1 MADPRLEQALINADK
16 AGDTDA
22 AKMLAAEIQK
32 TKTGPTDTGPTNAG
46 KTGLDQVKRVAGA
59 TVETPLHAATGMLA
73 TPIAGLAG
81 LADTVLE
88 GGEEGAKTVE
98 TVQNALTYNPR
109 TEGGKLGT
117 QGLDAILGLLP
128 KAAGKAGE
136 ATLKATGSPALAAGV
151 DTAIQAAPALLG
163 AKSGKPVESVR
174 ADPLRTAAHESQ
186 QAGYVLPTNQ
196 ARPNLLNNLADSLAG
211 KIKTQQLA
219 SLKNQ
224 GNTQMLIKRGLGLKD
239 DAELNPES
247 LKSLRAEAGKAYEA
261 LNDKTLPRVHPGVKF
276 YDELNSVLGD
286 YTEAGRTFKESAKS
300 PIQGQVRSIAKDIRD
315 AKGFD
320 PSSGIAMSRILRDRA
335 TAAFQ
340 KGEKAEGQANKR
352 MANAIEDEVER
363 SLPKDKPDLIKN
375 FRQARQRIAQSYD
388 VESAMNPVTGNVD
401 ARVMGRHLKSGTPY
415 TGDLKTVA
423 KQGAAFPKTT
433 QLPEQIGDYS
443 DYSPLDYGVG
453 IMAESVSKAAGGNP
467 AEAGAIF
474 SRGPV
479 RHALLSDWY
488 QKNFG
493 RAPSP
498 NELQKIQKSL
508 SRVPKEKQAIYLSAL
523 SQEGNQ

>member
-1 MADPRLEQALINADK
+1 MADPVIPPPPSGFTLQ
-16 AGDTDA
+16 TDA
-22 AKMLAAEIQK
+22 PPPP
-32 TKTGPTDTGPTNAG
+32 TGFTLDSAPQAQPPETPTNVG

-59 TVETPLHAATGMLA
+59 AVETPLHAATGMIA

-81 LADTVLE
+81 LADSALE
-88 GGEEGAKTVE
+88 GGEEGAKTVD

-109 TEGGKLGT
+109 TEGGKLGV

-151 DTAIQAAPALLG
+151 DTAIQAAPALIG
-163 AKSGKPVESVR
+163 AKTAKPGEVARV
-174 ADPLRTAAHESQ
+174 DPMRVAANESQ
-186 QAGYVLPTNQ
+186 KAGYVLPPNQ
-196 ARPNLLNNLADSLAG
+196 AKPNLLNNLADSLSG

-224 GNTQMLIKRGLGLKD
+224 GNTQTLIKRGLGLKG
-239 DAELNPES
+239 DAELNPDT
-247 LKSLRAEAGKAYEA
+247 LKALRAEAGKSYEA
-261 LNDKTLPRVHPGVKF
+261 LNDKTLPRVHPGVAF

-320 PSSGIAMSRILRDRA
+320 PASGIAMSRILRDRA

-352 MANAIEDEVER
+352 MANAIEDEIER
-363 SLPKDKPDLIKN
+363 SLPKDKPDLIKD

-401 ARVMGRHLKSGTPY
+401 ARVMGRHLKKGTPY

-453 IMAESVSKAAGGNP
+453 FMAEATEKAAKGNP
-467 AEAGAIF
+467 VEAGAIF
-474 SRGPV
+474 SRGPI
-479 RHALLSDWY
+479 RHGLLSKWY
-488 QKNFG
+488 QSHLGK
-493 RAPSP
+493 APSP
-498 NELQKIQKSL
+498 EKLKDIQQSL
-508 SRVPKEKQAIYLSAL
+508 ARLPPKKQAAFLADL
-523 SQEGNQ
+523 EAQGDNN